1 MYIRCGYECMYAGF
15 GRTFQS
21 LPCPVNILWLCP
33 GKAACYRPLHFM
45 ANPPHRIKVS
55 GRTHGKTCLNYIHAE
70 PCKLLCNNHLLLH
83 IHGGTRRLLT
93 VPKCCIKY
101 TDKFSHLK
109 SVSRSQMQEARGQS
123 QEAKNLASYILKLAS

>member
-33 GKAACYRPLHFM
+33 CKAANSRPLHFV

-55 GRTHGKTCLNYIHAE
+55 GRTHGKTCLNYIHTE
-70 PCKLLCNNHLLLH
+70 PCKLLCNNYLLLH
-83 IHGGTRRLLT
+83 IHGGARRLLT
-93 VPKCCIKY
+93 VPECCIKY

-109 SVSRSQMQEARGQS
+109 SRSRSQMQEVRVKR
-123 QEAKNLASYILKLAS
+123 QEKSCILHL